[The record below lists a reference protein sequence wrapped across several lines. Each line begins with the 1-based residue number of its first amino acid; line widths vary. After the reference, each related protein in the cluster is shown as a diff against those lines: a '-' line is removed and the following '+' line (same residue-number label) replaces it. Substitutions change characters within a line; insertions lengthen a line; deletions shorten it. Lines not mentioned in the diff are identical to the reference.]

1 MIKNTVLL
9 GLITVFL
16 VACSGKNN
24 VEIKGEIKDADKQN
38 VYLEQVNVD
47 NIITIDSTKT
57 NKSGEFKFKTA
68 VTSPTFYNIK
78 IGANEIITILAE
90 PDKEIEISG
99 SLNDLKNNYWVDG
112 SEGSLWIKLL
122 NFQLNNTKTALDSLR
137 KVYATIPPTEE
148 NIVKRTQIE
157 ADYDSLV
164 AKQIDFSKE
173 FILKNATSPAA
184 YYALYQQFDKENY
197 ILEPVRD
204 LHSYKVVASSLKAMF
219 PESQYTTAILKH
231 LDQINKDLQNLKMRE
246 FINNSENNLPEIK
259 LPNING
265 DTIALSSLK
274 GKYILLDFMV
284 LGMPE
289 SDAYVRE
296 LKNIY
301 NKFKSKGLEIY
312 QVCLDP
318 NKLKWEEQVRKSGIN
333 WVCVRDEE
341 ALKSRV
347 AQTWNIQNV
356 PANYI
361 INKQYDIVGKNLSGQ
376 RLTDRLNDII
386 K

>member
-1 MIKNTVLL
+1 MIKNTVLS

-16 VACSGKNN
+16 FACSSKNN

-78 IGANEIITILAE
+78 IGASEIITILAE

-259 LPNING
+259 LPDING

-289 SDAYVRE
+289 SDAYVRD

-301 NKFKSKGLEIY
+301 NKFKSKGFEIY

-333 WVCVRDEE
+333 WICVRDAE

>member
-204 LHSYKVVASSLKAMF
+204 IHSYKVVASSLKAMF

-284 LGMPE
+284 FGMPE